1 MSLMETHIEVL
12 KTEVQILRSRLRTED
27 TGHIHTAIS
36 VLEERINEIHKNI
49 LEEYSFMEIL
59 PR

>member
-36 VLEERINEIHKNI
+36 VLEARINEIHKNI
-49 LEEYSFMEIL
+49 SEEYSFMEIL